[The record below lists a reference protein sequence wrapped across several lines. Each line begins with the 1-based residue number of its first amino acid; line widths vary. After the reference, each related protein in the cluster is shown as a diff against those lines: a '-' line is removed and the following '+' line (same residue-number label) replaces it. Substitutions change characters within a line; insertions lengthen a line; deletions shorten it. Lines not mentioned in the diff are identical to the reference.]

1 MNILVTVGIASTKNF
16 ENTQSMPEE
25 TVAGNKKKKE
35 KNKDLKHRYPPSV
48 TAGRLSFLTTPGCA
62 RKFVSQ

>member
-16 ENTQSMPEE
+16 ANTHSMPAAA
-25 TVAGNKKKKE
+25 VSGNRKKKE
-35 KNKDLKHRYPPSV
+35 KNKDLKARYPPSV
-48 TAGRLSFLTTPGCA
+48 TAGRLPFLTTPGCA